1 MDTQD
6 TINKIEQSLRIGQL
20 NDNPHLCAEYVAS
33 MSGELSFFLS
43 QQGEIAKDRAENWL
57 EIRKNCK
64 SDTQAEKEWSL
75 TEKGIGYAWYEVRI
89 RRIKALLVGLKT
101 LIRMAESEQRNLQ

>member
-1 MDTQD
+1 MNQDD
-6 TINKIEQSLRIGQL
+6 TIVKIEGSLRTGAL
-20 NDNPHLCAEYVAS
+20 NDNPSSCAEYVGIL
-33 MSGELSFFLS
+33 SGELSFYLS
-43 QQGEIAKDRAENWL
+43 MQGEIAKDRAENWL

-75 TEKGIGYAWYEVRI
+75 TEKGIEYAWYEVRM

-101 LIRMAESEQRNLQ
+101 LIRMAEAEQHNLQ

>member
-1 MDTQD
+1 MENIDIITSQLKNGELTQ
-6 TINKIEQSLRIGQL
+6 
-20 NDNPHLCAEYVAS
+20 NPHLCAEHVATL
-33 MSGELSFFLS
+33 SGELSFYLS
-43 QQGEIAKDRAENWL
+43 KQGETVQDRLKNWL

-75 TEKGIGYAWYEVRI
+75 TEKGIEYVWYENRI

-101 LIRMAESEQRNLQ
+101 LIKMAENEQFNLQ